1 MDKKKRIIA
10 ISTLSGLLALALYA
24 SYERE
29 YELSYHVNYENN
41 LPYGKY
47 PEECIPYGSY
57 SNGDIY
63 IGDEE
68 YIEFAKGYANNNDI
82 LIIMGEQ
89 NGDPN
94 ATIVSSYN
102 IKSKDETKQL
112 SLYSQSINIEIR
124 LQIIFF
130 IYDILHKKNK
140 EEFKTTLTSLWKI
153 FVLNENSKDLDKN
166 IISRFIFNHFNYFEE
181 SQNLMEYVFNN
192 IIINEEMNP
201 PEIINY
207 NIFVLF
213 TKFFD
218 RVNSL
223 FSNIER

>member
-1 MDKKKRIIA
+1 MDKKKRIIE

-29 YELSYHVNYENN
+29 YELSYHVNYENT

-68 YIEFAKGYANNNDI
+68 YIEFAKGYAKKNDI

-102 IKSKDETKQL
+102 IKSKDERYEIL
-112 SLYSQSINIEIR
+112 SILSMYEYEHPSEWNRTIDSMRVEWEVHNMLY
-124 LQIIFF
+124 
-130 IYDILHKKNK
+130 
-140 EEFKTTLTSLWKI
+140 TLGISRDRTQD
-153 FVLNENSKDLDKN
+153 VDLDN
-166 IISRFIFNHFNYFEE
+166 SEE
-181 SQNLMEYVFNN
+181 K
-192 IIINEEMNP
+192 I
-201 PEIINY
+201 Y
-207 NIFVLF
+207 N
-213 TKFFD
+213 
-218 RVNSL
+218 NSL
-223 FSNIER
+223 LKRLIK